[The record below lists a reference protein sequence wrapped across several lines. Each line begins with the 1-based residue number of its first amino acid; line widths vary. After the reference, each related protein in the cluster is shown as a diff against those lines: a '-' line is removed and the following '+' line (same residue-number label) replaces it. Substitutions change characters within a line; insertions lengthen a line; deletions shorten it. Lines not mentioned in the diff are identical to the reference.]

1 MSESENHQPNAHG
14 SHGISPALVKQ
25 RPAVMEPLKVICN
38 TSNGPTDTEIGL
50 ANGLAN
56 DTHKY
61 QTPPVSPKQKEPRA
75 KMSLSPNKTSAK
87 LAANQ
92 NIDLTKVGIKRGYAR
107 KTMTPDRIVSN
118 IKVKSAI
125 KPSPSNDSIS
135 TSPAS
140 SREGS
145 VESIRS
151 VDNSSLDGSCVSQ
164 GTRENNNNKSEQDI
178 NTDDTRWEASSVRST
193 SPGKFP
199 PRARKSLPK
208 AGSSLVKLDHKSKSG
223 SNHFTFKIT
232 DFASKLGLHGQSLA
246 NVDAKTLDQLILK
259 AKKEGLRDSSR
270 ANSPAPS
277 IKDKPNV
284 TAISSN
290 SVARVDSPV
299 PKSDI
304 DDETGESGRSTPSR
318 SKMDSPGRKKKKR
331 KSGTYNLPSNKRIV
345 KKKRSNPSESS
356 SVDLDRQSISEKQSD
371 VVVIEDEVDEQEGL
385 AGEME
390 SIEEWADTDDK
401 DTGLSDETGSEKSK
415 ETFLLK
421 ITHSAFKK
429 KQKTMLLYIRTR
441 FGQ

>member
-1 MSESENHQPNAHG
+1 MSESENHQPDAHG

-25 RPAVMEPLKVICN
+25 RPTVMEPLKVICN
-38 TSNGPTDTEIGL
+38 TSNGPADTEIGL
-50 ANGLAN
+50 ANGLPN

-87 LAANQ
+87 LTANQ
-92 NIDLTKVGIKRGYAR
+92 NFDLAKVGIKRGYAR
-107 KTMTPDRIVSN
+107 KTMTPDRIVPN

-151 VDNSSLDGSCVSQ
+151 SVDNSSLEGSCASQ
-164 GTRENNNNKSEQDI
+164 GTHENNNNKSEQDI
-178 NTDDTRWEASSVRST
+178 NTDDTRSEASSARS
-193 SPGKFP
+193 SPAKFP

-208 AGSSLVKLDHKSKSG
+208 AGSSLIKSDNRPKSG
-223 SNHFTFKIT
+223 SNHLTFKIT

-277 IKDKPNV
+277 NKDKPNA
-284 TAISSN
+284 TAITGN
-290 SVARVDSPV
+290 SVPRVDSPV
-299 PKSDI
+299 PKSSDI

-318 SKMDSPGRKKKKR
+318 SKTDSPGRKKKKR

-371 VVVIEDEVDEQEGL
+371 DVVVIEDEEQEDVQEGV

-390 SIEEWADTDDK
+390 SIEEWVDTDDK

-415 ETFLLK
+415 TTQF
-421 ITHSAFKK
+421 
-429 KQKTMLLYIRTR
+429 Y
-441 FGQ
+441 